1 MTNFY
6 KITIAAAIA
15 ATASTVLADNMIVR
29 DTSSPATKSE
39 VFKTFSSARTVL
51 AEKKV
56 ADGVKKRVV
65 RDAKG
70 RVFCDIVR
78 NGKVSTDPQIIKKPL
93 RAPGNASFFEDFE
106 SHQDELDWLPEG
118 WSEINTPENIPT
130 PEMCQHYINNS
141 WAAQDT
147 GDGYWTDI
155 TSDGV
160 KECWIHFTYNWSYK
174 NSEGEEVAGSAAPQD
189 EWLISPAFTVQQN
202 HDLFFLAEMDCGSI
216 FAYDWY
222 EEEYDRN
229 TIECDLE
236 VLVSEDNGENWT
248 SLWKA
253 SKDVCSGLTDAQM
266 YDMMAELKYN
276 SYSASLA
283 DYYGKTIK
291 LAFRYTNSSNG
302 GFAGNSM
309 AVDAITVAAPQAEA
323 FYNLPT
329 GSFLAGLSKDLHV
342 YTESYGLMPAYADI
356 EWNAAS
362 NAYTS
367 SNSWTFFDSDGETL
381 DTFDGNTHIVNYPY
395 SKGKP
400 VAWPQLTASNAN
412 SSDTYSFDGKD
423 SEKGGIYFGGSIPN
437 IAADEPVYVGNY
449 DYQHKHLV
457 TPYLAPGD
465 YVYGT
470 ASEGAWGNNITQ
482 TKFGNLFYAP
492 AAPFLVNE
500 VILTLG
506 EYDADDDAEF
516 TLEIFEIDQYG
527 QVSDTPATTSTLL
540 GSEISGFGFY
550 NAVFHLD
557 KPYIMTGHTLMMI
570 SGYADNPKVREFAA
584 CAQSQSNDPANNYA
598 YMIYDIQGKSVLY
611 SAADALEDYSSALIL
626 SLEGGFHFLQPE
638 DAIIELDPELN
649 ESQMLIY
656 ASNYPGEWW
665 IVDGDNRIEI
675 DFEGNTRYDWIT
687 ISQGEQPDCE
697 NTYGIKFS
705 AEPSET
711 DRAKTVVLCNG
722 GNEVR
727 IRVKQAGA
735 SGIGNITADNKI
747 TMIVRNGLLT
757 ITGIADNVRVDI
769 YSTDGCRVLS
779 GTNGLDLTG
788 LAGGVYMVRAA
799 NRTFKLIR

>member
-1 MTNFY
+1 M
-6 KITIAAAIA
+6 
-15 ATASTVLADNMIVR
+15 
-29 DTSSPATKSE
+29 
-39 VFKTFSSARTVL
+39 
-51 AEKKV
+51 
-56 ADGVKKRVV
+56 
-65 RDAKG
+65 
-70 RVFCDIVR
+70 
-78 NGKVSTDPQIIKKPL
+78 
-93 RAPGNASFFEDFE
+93 
-106 SHQDELDWLPEG
+106 
-118 WSEINTPENIPT
+118 
-130 PEMCQHYINNS
+130 
-141 WAAQDT
+141 
-147 GDGYWTDI
+147 
-155 TSDGV
+155 
-160 KECWIHFTYNWSYK
+160 
-174 NSEGEEVAGSAAPQD
+174 
-189 EWLISPAFTVQQN
+189 
-202 HDLFFLAEMDCGSI
+202 
-216 FAYDWY
+216 
-222 EEEYDRN
+222 
-229 TIECDLE
+229 
-236 VLVSEDNGENWT
+236 
-248 SLWKA
+248 
-253 SKDVCSGLTDAQM
+253 
-266 YDMMAELKYN
+266 
-276 SYSASLA
+276 
-283 DYYGKTIK
+283 
-291 LAFRYTNSSNG
+291 
-302 GFAGNSM
+302 
-309 AVDAITVAAPQAEA
+309 
-323 FYNLPT
+323 
-329 GSFLAGLSKDLHV
+329 
-342 YTESYGLMPAYADI
+342 
-356 EWNAAS
+356 
-362 NAYTS
+362 
-367 SNSWTFFDSDGETL
+367 
-381 DTFDGNTHIVNYPY
+381 
-395 SKGKP
+395 
-400 VAWPQLTASNAN
+400 AWPQLTASNAN

-423 SEKGGIYFGGSIPN
+423 AEKGGIYFGGSIPN

-527 QVSDTPATTSTLL
+527 QVSDTPAATSTLL

-550 NAVFHLD
+550 NAVFHLE

-598 YMIYDIQGKSVLY
+598 YMMYDIQGKSTLY

-626 SLEGGFHFLQPE
+626 SLDGAFHFLQTE
-638 DAIIELDPELN
+638 EEIIELDAETN
-649 ESQMLIY
+649 WHEVKFN
-656 ASNYPGEWW
+656 ASNTPDNWW
-665 IVDGDNRIEI
+665 IIDGDDIIPIRL
-675 DFEGNTRYDWIT
+675 EGVVYDWIK
-687 ISQGEQPDCE
+687 ISGGVTSQTP
-697 NTYGIKFS
+697 NALTFS

-735 SGIGNITADNKI
+735 SGIGNITADNKM

-779 GTNGLDLTG
+779 GTNGIDLTG